1 MTNSFGRAKAPT
13 FTANEIAGDYM
24 VVFQATGGSNPST
37 TFDLTNT
44 SGATTFTQFSV
55 STPGSSSADSAIE
68 VALSAPDAWNT
79 AIPYASLVGRA
90 PDARG
95 EMGWA
100 DLLASG
106 GNTPDGVAELF
117 LTSSEFFARAGT
129 L

>member
-1 MTNSFGRAKAPT
+1 
-13 FTANEIAGDYM
+13 M

-117 LTSSEFFARAGT
+117 LTSREFFARAGT